1 MDSDTQLVDV
11 NVHPNKWEVR
21 LSKQGEMLD
30 LIKKTI
36 QDCIKCISKKTVSVS
51 KPEKEKCYI

>member
-30 LIKKTI
+30 LIKTTI
-36 QDCIKCISKKTVSVS
+36 QDALNASLKTVAVS
-51 KPEKEKCYI
+51 KPEKEECCI